1 VGRVPSDF
9 GDHGDLVYLVTSNWL
24 TFIRWA
30 LWEASSDLLAEF
42 SEKEG
47 RVGER
52 MGMADE

>member
-1 VGRVPSDF
+1 MGTM
-9 GDHGDLVYLVTSNWL
+9 VYLVTSNWL

-52 MGMADE
+52 MRMADE